1 MGKARN
7 ALAVTIVVG
16 GIGAGG
22 VFHALRKDE
31 ANMPIDI
38 LAWAIVLGSCVA
50 GGSIIALPPV
60 ISWRRM
66 RRHALAKSEASRAAT
81 EVHTKKTLCEHC
93 TRNDR
98 PAWCVKPHQV
108 QVVES
113 SWRTE
118 SWCLTCRD
126 PGALDPLPGE
136 GESAYRLRVQEELQK
151 KRRKPVTT
159 EMKR

>member
-66 RRHALAKSEASRAAT
+66 RRHALAKSEACIPRKHCASTARAMT
-81 EVHTKKTLCEHC
+81 DQH
-93 TRNDR
+93 
-98 PAWCVKPHQV
+98 
-108 QVVES
+108 
-113 SWRTE
+113 
-118 SWCLTCRD
+118 
-126 PGALDPLPGE
+126 GA
-136 GESAYRLRVQEELQK
+136 
-151 KRRKPVTT
+151 
-159 EMKR
+159 